1 MTLIGAVKDAIRHC
15 RSETGS
21 RPAHVSDVKEVL
33 ACRDRHDPT
42 DLMAAYQRAKRHG
55 EIYEYPTDDG
65 SVVKITDE
73 VLSE

>member
-1 MTLIGAVKDAIRHC
+1 M
-15 RSETGS
+15 S
-21 RPAHVSDVKEVL
+21 
-33 ACRDRHDPT
+33 
-42 DLMAAYQRAKRHG
+42 